1 MRTLPVSLTH
11 NEQVLGWSA
20 WGLQQLVLPA
30 AISLLVPAF
39 APGMNAAEQN
49 FLYLATSF
57 LLISAVMLRFLRQ
70 SLNIFMQR
78 PFYAL
83 RWAGIPYIVY
93 WVCYLSIRYL
103 LATFVPTFQN
113 TNDTTIFQLLQEN
126 ATLTSIGVILL
137 APITEELIHRGVIF
151 GTFYPRS
158 RLAAYVLSCISFSMI
173 HVAGYITQADALT
186 LVLCFVQYLP
196 AGLCLAWS
204 YDRSGTIW
212 APILMHIAINQTA
225 FLSWR

>member
-11 NEQVLGWSA
+11 NERTLGWSA

-39 APGMNAAEQN
+39 APGMNTATQN
-49 FLYLATSF
+49 FLYLAVSF
-57 LLISAVMLRFLRQ
+57 LLITTVMLRFLRQ
-70 SLNIFMQR
+70 SLRVFMQR

-83 RWAGIPYIVY
+83 RWACIPYIVY
-93 WVCYLSIRYL
+93 WVSYLSIRFL
-103 LATFVPTFQN
+103 LATFVPSFQN
-113 TNDTTIFQLLQEN
+113 INDTTISQLLQEN
-126 ATLTSIGVILL
+126 ATLTTIGVVLL
-137 APITEELIHRGVIF
+137 APVAEELFYRGVIF
-151 GTFYPRS
+151 GTFHPRS
-158 RLAAYVLSCISFSMI
+158 RLAAYTLSCSAFSTV
-173 HVAGYITQADALT
+173 HVAGYINQADGLT

-212 APILMHIAINQTA
+212 APILMHIAINQTG

>member
-78 PFYAL
+78 LFYAL
-83 RWAGIPYIVY
+83 RWAGICYILY
-93 WVCYLSIRYL
+93 WVSFLSL
-103 LATFVPTFQN
+103 TFF
-113 TNDTTIFQLLQEN
+113 
-126 ATLTSIGVILL
+126 
-137 APITEELIHRGVIF
+137 
-151 GTFYPRS
+151 
-158 RLAAYVLSCISFSMI
+158 SFSVI
-173 HVAGYITQADALT
+173 SVEKSFKLSSI
-186 LVLCFVQYLP
+186 F
-196 AGLCLAWS
+196 LCLLYS
-204 YDRSGTIW
+204 
-212 APILMHIAINQTA
+212 L
-225 FLSWR
+225 

>member
-39 APGMNAAEQN
+39 APGMNDAEQN
-49 FLYLATSF
+49 FLYLAASF
-57 LLISAVMLRFLRQ
+57 LLITAVMLRFLRQ
-70 SLNIFMQR
+70 SLNIFTQR
-78 PFYAL
+78 LFYAL
-83 RWAGIPYIVY
+83 RWAGICYILY
-93 WVCYLSIRYL
+93 WVSFLTLTFL
-103 LATFVPTFQN
+103 LTTLVPGFQN
-113 TNDTTIFQLLQEN
+113 INDTSIFELFSSN
-126 ATLTSIGVILL
+126 RTLTAIGVVVL
-137 APITEELIHRGVIF
+137 APIMEELIYRGIIF

-158 RLAAYVLSCISFSMI
+158 RLAAYVLSCIAFSAI
-173 HVAGYITQADALT
+173 HVAGYIGQKDALT
-186 LVLCFVQYLP
+186 LVLCFVQYFP
-196 AGLCLAWS
+196 GGLCLAWA

-212 APILMHIAINQTA
+212 TTILMHIAINQTV

>member
-1 MRTLPVSLTH
+1 MRSLPVSLTH

-57 LLISAVMLRFLRQ
+57 LLITAVMLRFLRQ

-78 PFYAL
+78 LFYAL
-83 RWAGIPYIVY
+83 RWAGICYILY
-93 WVCYLSIRYL
+93 WVSFLSLTFL
-103 LATFVPTFQN
+103 LTTLVPGFQN
-113 TNDTTIFQLLQEN
+113 TNDSTIFELFSSNRTLTTI
-126 ATLTSIGVILL
+126 SVVLL
-137 APITEELIHRGVIF
+137 APITEELFYRGVIF
-151 GTFYPRS
+151 GTFYRRS

-196 AGLCLAWS
+196 GGLCLAWA

-212 APILMHIAINQTA
+212 APILMHIAINQTG